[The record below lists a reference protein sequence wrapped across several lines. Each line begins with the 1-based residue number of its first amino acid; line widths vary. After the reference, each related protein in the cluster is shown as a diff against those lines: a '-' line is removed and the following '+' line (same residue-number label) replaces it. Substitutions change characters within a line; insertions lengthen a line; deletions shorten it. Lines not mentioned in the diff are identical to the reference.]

1 MSSLSYPLTE
11 PSLQLSDEK
20 LNDLRSLLS
29 LKPVKPD
36 DKKAFYEGIQAGGVE
51 HDISSSD
58 EEGDMLLDYCN

>member
-29 LKPVKPD
+29 LKPD